1 MAILILRVLCLLTIR
16 TIDLTST
23 MKTSQALLE
32 SHHTLISHS
41 RCLNNRILLV
51 PAWTNVSSCH
61 LPHPQQDSMPT
72 TLPQLPLM
80 PLLRMAMLLHGM
92 GMNPLQPLMGNT
104 HLPLLVATEVV
115 RHLLYTRHT
124 RLKVRLLVRPY
135 LLQKLGPQAM
145 AIPILLVVVA
155 WEGPL
160 RECLPRRE
168 RDSGMLHLV
177 VDWRCQ
183 TPLKVN
189 L

>member
-1 MAILILRVLCLLTIR
+1 MAILILRVLCLPTIG

-32 SHHTLISHS
+32 SHHTLISHF
-41 RCLNNRILLV
+41 RCLNNRILLA

-61 LPHPQQDSMPT
+61 LPHPHQDSMPT

-80 PLLRMAMLLHGM
+80 PLLKMAMLPHGM

-115 RHLLYTRHT
+115 RRPLYTRHT
-124 RLKVRLLVRPY
+124 RLKVRLPVRPY
-135 LLQKLGPQAM
+135 LPQKLGPQAM

-177 VDWRCQ
+177 VD
-183 TPLKVN
+183 
-189 L
+189 